1 MYRLHTLGLVL
12 CLILT
17 VVPLGAQTTAGS
29 IVGTVTDPSGGVIGG
44 ATVTITNMGTNIAV
58 KTTTDASGEYVMTPL
73 EVGKYSVTVEATG
86 FKRSVRSDI
95 PVNVQDRV
103 RVDARLE
110 VGQVSDTVEVQA
122 AAPILETDTSYLGEV
137 VDSQRI
143 VDLPLN
149 GRFFTR
155 LAVLTAGTAP
165 TPAGARDEN
174 TGGFSANGVR
184 PYQNNYIL
192 DGVDNNS
199 YSEDLSSQASFVVG
213 PPPDAIQEF
222 KVQTNSMSAEFGRSG
237 GAVLNVTIKSGTN
250 DLHGTAYEFLRNS
263 DLDANNF
270 FNNASGAPIAP
281 FKQNQFGFSTGAP
294 IFIPKVYNGRNRTF
308 FFFDYQGT
316 RIRTGDTFLA
326 TVPTDNM
333 RVGNFSPVN
342 GVAFNTIYDPNTG
355 TINPTTGDAEGRTPF
370 PNNIIP
376 QSRWNPIAEKL
387 LSMFPEPNTP
397 GEFNNFGPSY
407 NYISNPVEPNDT
419 NQLDLRIDHRISDS
433 DSIFG
438 RFSWSNQ
445 RDVPPGAIPPPLDAA
460 SFSSGVFLQKPR
472 NVVVSETHIFN
483 PRLINELRL
492 GYTQNESDRLQFNS
506 TIDESAQLG
515 IPGIPFASNNGGL
528 PQFQV
533 NGLNSFGS
541 AEYQPTVEK
550 QAIEQLID
558 SLTLIHGRHT
568 IKFGAELKPR
578 VDFSILQPP
587 YPKGQFGFSGTYTA
601 QNLES
606 ESTTGLGTADFLLG
620 AVSGGAYIGSFIND
634 EFQQPGQ
641 FYYVQDDIKLTR
653 KLTLNLGL
661 RYEFVEHAK
670 EKYDAQ
676 ANFDL
681 ANQTLYIAG
690 NRQDPLPSN
699 FFPEVAV
706 VRGAPASLVPDQ
718 KDDFAPR
725 IGIAYNAF
733 SKTVLR
739 AGYGVFYSSYE
750 AGPLSIPNM
759 GNNPP
764 FYLQSNYIPPS
775 GVVLNPIVSNLSQGF
790 PANALSNP
798 AAPSLFALA
807 TNFTNPNVQHWQAS
821 IQRDLGWN
829 TVLEVAYAGSKGTHL
844 YEFRNPNQIPASTNP
859 SANYNAERPFPYMGD
874 LTYWCSCDS
883 STYSALQSKLE
894 KRFSNGL
901 SFLTAFTYGKSID
914 EQSQASLGFHNGGG
928 FRNNYAPEWEKGPS
942 DYDQKYRFVNS
953 LSYTL
958 PIGQGRAVLGSL
970 HGIGN
975 TLIGGWELQ
984 GIQAYSS
991 GLPYT
996 VLEATDQANTNGDT
1010 GEFRPDRVIGTPLY
1024 PSNQSP
1030 TNWFNPAAF
1039 TLQPFGTYGNSGRNT
1054 IWTAPQLQLDTS
1066 LFKDFAIK
1074 ERTKLQFRAEFFNMT
1089 NHPNFRANSLG
1100 GGSANFNSP
1109 GGNSFT
1115 AAQPG
1120 RQIQFALKFIY

>member
-1 MYRLHTLGLVL
+1 MRTLHFVAVVL
-12 CLILT
+12 CLVITLA
-17 VVPLGAQTTAGS
+17 PLCAQTTSGA
-29 IVGTVTDPSGGVIGG
+29 IVGTVTDPSGAIIGG
-44 ATVTITNMGTNIAV
+44 ATVTITNMGTNIST
-58 KTTTDASGEYVMTPL
+58 KTTSDASGEYVVTPL
-73 EVGKYSVTVEATG
+73 EVGKYSVSVEATG
-86 FKRSVRSDI
+86 FKRSVRTDI
-95 PVNVQDRV
+95 QVNVQDRV
-103 RVDARLE
+103 RVDTKLE
-110 VGQVSDTVEVQA
+110 VGQVTDTVEVAA

-137 VDSQRI
+137 VDEQRI

-165 TPAGARDEN
+165 SPAGARDEN

-184 PYQNNYIL
+184 PYQNNYML

-199 YSEDLSSQASFVVG
+199 LSEDLSSQASFVVG

-250 DLHGTAYEFLRNS
+250 NLHGTAYEFLRNS

-270 FNNASGAPIAP
+270 FNNANGAPIAP
-281 FKQNQFGFSTGAP
+281 FKQNQFGFSVGAP
-294 IFIPKVYNGRNRTF
+294 ILIPKVYDGKNRTF

-316 RIRTGDTFLA
+316 RIRTGQTFLA
-326 TVPTDNM
+326 TVPTDAM
-333 RVGNFSPVN
+333 RQGNFSPVN

-355 TINPTTGDAEGRTPF
+355 TLNSSGDAVGRTPF
-370 PNNIIP
+370 PGNAIP
-376 QSRWNPIAEKL
+376 QLRWNPIAQKL
-387 LSMFPEPNTP
+387 LSMFPEPNVP
-397 GEFNNFGPSY
+397 GQFNNFGPAN
-407 NYISNPVEPNDT
+407 NYLSNPVEPNDT
-419 NQLDLRIDHRISDS
+419 NQLDLRIDHKISES

-460 SFSSGVFLQKPR
+460 NFGSGVFLQKPR
-472 NVVVSETHIFN
+472 NVVLSETHIFT

-506 TIDESAQLG
+506 TINESAQFG

-528 PQFQV
+528 PQFGV
-533 NGLNSFGS
+533 SGISSFGS

-550 QAIEQLID
+550 QVIEQLID

-578 VDFSILQPP
+578 VNFSILQPP
-587 YPKGQFGFSGTYTA
+587 VPRGYFGFGGSNTE

-606 ESTTGLGTADFLLG
+606 SSTSGLGTADFLLG
-620 AVSGGAYIGSFIND
+620 AVSGGAQISSFIND

-641 FYYVQDDIKLTR
+641 FYYVQDDIKVNR

-661 RYEFVEHAK
+661 RYDFVEHAK
-670 EKYDAQ
+670 ERYGAQ
-676 ANFDL
+676 ANF
-681 ANQTLYIAG
+681 NVFTNTLQIVG
-690 NRQDPLPSN
+690 NRQDPLPPN
-699 FFPEVAV
+699 FFPQIAV
-706 VRGAPASLVPDQ
+706 THGAPASLVPDQ
-718 KDDFAPR
+718 KHDFGPR
-725 IGIAYNAF
+725 IGVAYNLF

-764 FYLQSNYIPPS
+764 FFFQSNYNTPS
-775 GVVLNPIVSNLSQGF
+775 PLILNPIVSNLSQGF
-790 PANALSNP
+790 PLNALANP
-798 AAPSLFALA
+798 SAPSLFSLDP
-807 TNFTNPNVQHWQAS
+807 NFTNPNVQHWQAS
-821 IQRDLGWN
+821 IQQDLGWN

-844 YEFRNPNQIPASTNP
+844 YEFRNLNQIPASSNP
-859 SANYNAERPFPYMGD
+859 SANYNAERLRPYLGND
-874 LTYWCSCDS
+874 LTFWCSCDS
-883 STYSALQSKLE
+883 STYSALQAKLE
-894 KRFSNGL
+894 KRLSSGL

-914 EQSQASLGFHNGGG
+914 EQSQASLGFHSGGG
-928 FRNNYAPEWEKGPS
+928 FRDNTNPEWEKGPS

-953 LSYTL
+953 FSYTL
-958 PIGQGRAVLGSL
+958 PIGQGKALLSSL

-984 GIQAYSS
+984 GIQAWSS

-996 VLEATDQANTNGDT
+996 ITESNDQNNNTGDT
-1010 GEFRPDRVIGTPLY
+1010 EEHPNRVVGVPLY
-1024 PSNQSP
+1024 PSGPAVSSAY
-1030 TNWFNPAAF
+1030 NPAAF
-1039 TLQPFGTYGNSGRNT
+1039 TLQPFGTYGNSGRNI
-1054 IWTAPQLQLDTS
+1054 IWTAPQLQIDTS
-1066 LFKDFAIK
+1066 LFKDFAVR
-1074 ERTKLQFRAEFFNMT
+1074 ERMKVQFRAEFFNMI
-1089 NHPNFRANSLG
+1089 NHTNFRNNSLIN
-1100 GGSANFNSP
+1100 NFN
-1109 GGNSFT
+1109 
-1115 AAQPG
+1115 AAGAGSYTSAQAG